1 MNFGNA
7 PMGVETAQGQALYEQ
22 AMREF
27 HGEVPVPVAK
37 PEPEP
42 VVQGVDPMLQQARDL
57 LAPYYGREAVEQIE
71 TLLVASEFID
81 STQHLTTLGDDSQ
94 RFGEWLD
101 AYHALE
107 ATVDEMANE
116 TVRAEALA
124 ESASVEIAG
133 FVPGALMARA
143 EAVVATEV
151 AEEEV
156 TVSENQVMAEA
167 VSLSYASNL
176 KDLRAAAKVA
186 KVRGRSKLDRI
197 GLCSAL
203 GIPVPAPEE
212 ESVNIVSRAKAI
224 AKKVAGP
231 SFAEKCA
238 YFREEH
244 GTKMHTLSN
253 HVLRQHPDGVKGHK
267 FVPNHRIQFTMRV
280 VNEKTGEVKVHTW
293 DDRGCFPHKWFAA
306 EGLTVRLIAS

>member
-1 MNFGNA
+1 
-7 PMGVETAQGQALYEQ
+7 
-22 AMREF
+22 
-27 HGEVPVPVAK
+27 
-37 PEPEP
+37 
-42 VVQGVDPMLQQARDL
+42 
-57 LAPYYGREAVEQIE
+57 
-71 TLLVASEFID
+71 
-81 STQHLTTLGDDSQ
+81 
-94 RFGEWLD
+94 
-101 AYHALE
+101 
-107 ATVDEMANE
+107 
-116 TVRAEALA
+116 
-124 ESASVEIAG
+124 
-133 FVPGALMARA
+133 
-143 EAVVATEV
+143 V

-156 TVSENQVMAEA
+156 AVSENQVMAEA
-167 VSLSYASNL
+167 VSLSYETNL

-186 KVRGRSKLDRI
+186 GVRGRSSMDRI
-197 GLCSAL
+197 ALCSAL

-212 ESVNIVSRAKAI
+212 ESVSIVSKAKAV

-244 GTKMHTLSN
+244 GTKMRTLSD
-253 HVLRQHPDGVKGHK
+253 HVLCQHPDGVKGHK